1 MAAKEMLKFGYQ
13 LYQGLRAVGRGSP
26 ALIKLSDNIGRF
38 GLGYKPTH
46 EEHFQASRGKKRK
59 YATSGMSIPHIK
71 TTFSAPAE
79 VIMLEFFKESED
91 EEPDLACIIQLYPE
105 EFSMNAIT
113 SFVDDTTSN
122 IRPRMLGETTSLWTI
137 NPYFMV
143 ALTE

>member
-59 YATSGMSIPHIK
+59 HGTLGMSIPISEPLYSFNRGRYAR
-71 TTFSAPAE
+71 TFQGIE
-79 VIMLEFFKESED
+79 
-91 EEPDLACIIQLYPE
+91 
-105 EFSMNAIT
+105 
-113 SFVDDTTSN
+113 
-122 IRPRMLGETTSLWTI
+122 R
-137 NPYFMV
+137 
-143 ALTE
+143 